1 MTNLGQPSTSSTAR
15 RVFVLLGATAL
26 ATALLAT
33 EAQAQATP
41 VKNKVVFQVSDND
54 PGKWGLTLNNAQNV
68 QADLGAET
76 VDLEIVVYGPG
87 IGMLKADSLQANR
100 IADAMKNGVKVVACE
115 TTMRAQKLSH
125 ADMLPNIGYVP
136 AGVVELMRK
145 QQQGYAYIRP
155 RNDDVIAQILKKS

>member
-1 MTNLGQPSTSSTAR
+1 MKNFGQSATIGIGR
-15 RVFVLLGATAL
+15 RVFALMGATVLVGAL
-26 ATALLAT
+26 VATQ
-33 EAQAQATP
+33 AQAQATP

-54 PGKWGLTLNNAQNV
+54 PGKWGLTLNNAQNL
-68 QADLGAET
+68 QTDLGAQT

-87 IGMLKADSLQANR
+87 IAMLKAESLQANL
-100 IADAMKNGVKVVACE
+100 IADAIKNGVKVVACE
-115 TTMRAQKLSH
+115 NTMKAVKLTH

-155 RNDDVIAQILKKS
+155 